1 MKNRLWLHVLGL
13 FLLLLGLGGY
23 LATTRT
29 FLLSDVGLRFWQVQ
43 ALLDNGGQS
52 LAVTYPGQMYDP
64 NLQHIPFYFAYAL
77 VDGQI
82 FLNITPF
89 VPLAAAGFYALFG
102 EVGLVIVPVLGTVLT
117 AVAVYMLLRLTNV
130 SGAVG
135 WFWVTAIGTPLFFY
149 AMELWDH
156 TPAVACAAWAVYGV
170 SRAAMQDRW
179 QPAFWG
185 GVALGIGL
193 GQRPEMYVFALALG
207 LATMTMLW
215 PRWTT
220 AVVLA
225 LGALAGAVPLW
236 LMQYRWVGHPLG
248 MALATNLLGYGV
260 PESYAFEPENVLY
273 NPAITLGRLLITVQS
288 RSILTFLAALL
299 VLVGVVLLI
308 LTLRQEKWRTSRF
321 LLLGLGLCVAGYG
334 LYVWVALRSS
344 TLHGLITTLPLI
356 ALSLAFV
363 PAGVDNGRYRP
374 IYRLIMTTALL
385 FLGLMLFL
393 WPTSGGLQWG
403 TRYLL
408 PIIPL
413 LVYLAAYAYQSYAA
427 VADGAVSTAL
437 RWTLWGLVGLSVVI
451 QLAGLWVQVGE
462 HRLAGELQ
470 ANIEALPA
478 PVVLTN
484 GPFMAAH
491 LAGVRDKTMLY
502 VADEV
507 ALADLVA
514 RLSADGVTLI
524 AVLPLEYVPLPVP
537 EQVGDVALR
546 PIAPY
551 VYELERAP

>member
-29 FLLSDVGLRFWQVQ
+29 FLLSDVGLRFWQVR

-52 LAVTYPGQMYDP
+52 LAVTYPGQVYDP

-89 VPLAAAGFYALFG
+89 VPLAAAGFYMLLG

-117 AVAVYMLLRLTNV
+117 AVAVYLLLRLTNV

-135 WFWVTAIGTPLFFY
+135 WFWVTAVGTPLFFY
-149 AMELWDH
+149 ALELWDH

-170 SRAAMQDRW
+170 SRAVVRERW

-185 GVALGIGL
+185 GVALGVGL

-207 LATMTMLW
+207 LAALVMLW
-215 PRWTT
+215 PRRTT

-225 LGALAGAVPLW
+225 LGALAGAAPLW
-236 LMQYRWVGHPLG
+236 LWQYQWVGHPLG

-260 PESYAFEPENVLY
+260 PDNYAFEPENVLY
-273 NPAITLGRLLITVQS
+273 NPAITLGRLLIAIQA
-288 RSILTFLAALL
+288 RSIPTFLAGLL
-299 VLVGVVLLI
+299 VLVGIVVLI
-308 LTLRQEKWRTSRF
+308 LALRQDKWRTSR
-321 LLLGLGLCVAGYG
+321 LLLFGLALCLAGYG
-334 LYVWVALRSS
+334 MYVWVALRPAA
-344 TLHGLITTLPLI
+344 LHGLITTLPII
-356 ALSLAFV
+356 AFSLAYV
-363 PAGVDNGRYRP
+363 PAEVDNGRYRP
-374 IYRLIMTTALL
+374 IYRFIMAAALL
-385 FLGLMLFL
+385 FLGFMLFL

-403 TRYLL
+403 ARYLL
-408 PIIPL
+408 PITPL
-413 LVYLAAYAYQSYAA
+413 LVYLAAYAYQAYTA
-427 VADGAVSTAL
+427 VADETTAATL
-437 RWTLWGLVGLSVVI
+437 RWTLRGLVGIGVLI

-470 ANIEALPA
+470 ASIEALPA
-478 PVVLTN
+478 EVVLTN

-491 LAGVRDKTMLY
+491 LAGVQNKTILY
-502 VADEV
+502 VADEA
-507 ALADLVA
+507 ALAELVV
-514 RLSADGVTLI
+514 RLAADGVEQI
-524 AVLPLEYVPLPVP
+524 AVVPLAYVPLVVP
-537 EQVGDVALR
+537 SQAGNVALR
-546 PIAPY
+546 ATIPF
-551 VYELERAP
+551 VYELEAAP